1 MAKKLD
7 PKETVDFKD
16 LLVSEIIQHEA
27 LINLLDKKGIISK
40 KELLEEVKK
49 IAAKLPK
56 SET

>member
-27 LINLLDKKGIISK
+27 LINLLDRKGIISRQ
-40 KELLEEVKK
+40 ELLEEIKRV
-49 IAAKLPK
+49 AAKMPK
-56 SET
+56 VET